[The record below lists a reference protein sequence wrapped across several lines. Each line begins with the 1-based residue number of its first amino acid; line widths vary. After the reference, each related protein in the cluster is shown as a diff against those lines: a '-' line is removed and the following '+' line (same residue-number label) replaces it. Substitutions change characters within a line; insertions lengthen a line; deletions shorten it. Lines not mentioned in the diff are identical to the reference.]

1 MTTKTSRQIQILVS
15 RKRQR
20 TWARSAIP
28 PQDVPVREEEAPPA
42 QDWAWVSNSCP
53 QKVLYQDTL
62 EKNFCQ
68 PRCHRESPAWPQEGY
83 QIPVGEGAR
92 HQPVEWV
99 QGNDVPDG
107 LHNLS
112 CQGLAR
118 EKSSMEHG
126 VLGPVGLW
134 WGGTV
139 ALGSPSHLFLAKDGL
154 RDPGAEPE
162 FTSHGDTEPTEQIL
176 KPTLPPY
183 TILILE

>member
-1 MTTKTSRQIQILVS
+1 MSLLERKRLHLHKTGPGCQILAPKRFSTRTLLRKTSANPGATERAQPGL
-15 RKRQR
+15 RK
-20 TWARSAIP
+20 AS
-28 PQDVPVREEEAPPA
+28 
-42 QDWAWVSNSCP
+42 
-53 QKVLYQDTL
+53 
-62 EKNFCQ
+62 
-68 PRCHRESPAWPQEGY
+68 
-83 QIPVGEGAR
+83 QIPVGKGAR